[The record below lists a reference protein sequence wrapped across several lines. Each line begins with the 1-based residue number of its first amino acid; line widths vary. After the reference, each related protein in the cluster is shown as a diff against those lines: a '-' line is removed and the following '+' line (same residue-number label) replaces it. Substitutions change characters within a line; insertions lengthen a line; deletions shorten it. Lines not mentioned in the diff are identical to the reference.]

1 MDMKHYEWDVMEGI
15 LMIIKNNGNANQALR
30 QSQIN
35 TGQAGKAMQKLSSG
49 LRINQA
55 ADDAAGLAISEKMRA
70 QIRGLDQAAKNA
82 VDGISLIQT
91 GEGGLNESHSILQ
104 RMRELAVQS
113 ANDTNNQTDRSAIQ
127 QEFNEMTT
135 ELNRIGNQTSF
146 NTKSILN
153 GLNGIAGESL
163 VTHSIPGTPGAIRGI
178 YTVSIDTASL
188 NMNDVVRVDG
198 YTFLKSSNNPLL
210 QGEFNDLSTLTTA
223 IRSVSDLNTRYTVQ
237 MAGTPTPS
245 GLVFEH
251 RTGQESW
258 SSPNIGIIKSPNPYV
273 NLPVNTIRPGRGGNQ
288 PIPGE
293 FEIYE
298 QDIMPLKPGEM
309 VKVEWIGKSSYD
321 NREIEL
327 TFVPDAPVQSG
338 GNVRS
343 FTELMS
349 EVSSAVSPHMSHT
362 SWTNP
367 IKLGETYTH
376 EGTYQ
381 QLKLTRGGKAI
392 ALQIGANTG
401 QSMQLDMNDMR
412 AARIGL
418 TSTVK
423 GEAGFTSERVVQNRE
438 GDRAAEYALDITTQ
452 AGASQAIGKIDQ
464 AIQLVS
470 AERSK
475 MGSWQN
481 RLDHVMTNVTV
492 SAENL
497 QAAESRIR
505 DVDMAK
511 EMMAFTK
518 SNILGQASQAMIAQA
533 NKQPEAILQLLR

>member
-1 MDMKHYEWDVMEGI
+1 
-15 LMIIKNNGNANQALR
+15 MIIKNNSNGNQALR

-70 QIRGLDQAAKNA
+70 QIRGLDQAAQNA

-113 ANDTNNQTDRSAIQ
+113 ANDTNNIADRGAIQ

-146 NTKSILN
+146 NTKTVLN
-153 GLNGIAGESL
+153 GLNGKGGESL

-178 YTVSIDTASL
+178 YTVGIDTTSL
-188 NMNDVVRVDG
+188 NFNDTIRVDG

-210 QGEFNDLSTLTTA
+210 LGEFNDLSTLTTA
-223 IRSVSDLNTRYTVQ
+223 IRAVPELNTRYTVQ
-237 MAGTPTPS
+237 MIGTPTPN
-245 GLVFEH
+245 GLLFEH
-251 RTGQESW
+251 KTGQESW
-258 SSPNIGIIKSPNPYV
+258 SSPNIGTTKLPDPYV
-273 NLPVNTIRPGRGGNQ
+273 SSPINTVRPGRGGNQ

-293 FEIYE
+293 FEVYE
-298 QDIMPLKPGEM
+298 QDITPLEAGET
-309 VKVEWIGKSSYD
+309 VKVEWIGKSPSN

-327 TFVPDAPVQSG
+327 TFIPDAPVQSG
-338 GNVRS
+338 GVVRTFS
-343 FTELMS
+343 ELMS
-349 EVSSAVSPHMSHT
+349 SVSAAVSPHMALDLS
-362 SWTNP
+362 SNP
-367 IKLGETYTH
+367 INFGETYTH
-376 EGTYQ
+376 EGTYH
-381 QLKLTRGGKAI
+381 QLKLTRGGKEI
-392 ALQIGANTG
+392 TLQIGANAN

-412 AARIGL
+412 AGRIGL

-423 GEAGFTSERVVQNRE
+423 GEDGFTSDRVVKNRDA
-438 GDRAAEYALDITTQ
+438 DRAAEYALDITSQT
-452 AGASQAIGKIDQ
+452 GASQAISKIDQ

-470 AERSK
+470 SERSK
-475 MGSWQN
+475 MGAWQN
-481 RLDHVMTNVTV
+481 RLDHVVSNVTM
-492 SAENL
+492 SSENL

-511 EMMAFTK
+511 EMMEFTK
-518 SNILGQASQAMIAQA
+518 TNILGQASHAMIAQA
-533 NKQPEAILQLLR
+533 NKRPEAILQLLR

>member
-1 MDMKHYEWDVMEGI
+1 
-15 LMIIKNNGNANQALR
+15 MIIKNNSNANQALR

-70 QIRGLDQAAKNA
+70 QIRGLDQAAQNA

-113 ANDTNNQTDRSAIQ
+113 ANDTNNLADRGAIQ
-127 QEFNEMTT
+127 KEFNEMTT

-146 NTKSILN
+146 NTKTVLN
-153 GLNGIAGESL
+153 GLNGKGGEAL

-178 YTVSIDTASL
+178 YTVGINTTSL
-188 NMNDVVRVDG
+188 NINDTIQVDG
-198 YTFLKSSNNPLL
+198 HTFLKSSNDPLL
-210 QGEFNDLSTLTTA
+210 SGEFNDLSTLVTA
-223 IRSVSDLNTRYTVQ
+223 IRAVPDLNTRYTVQ
-237 MAGTPTPS
+237 VIGTPTPN
-245 GLVFEH
+245 GLRFEH
-251 RTGQESW
+251 KTGEESW
-258 SSPNIGIIKSPNPYV
+258 SQPNIGTTKSPDPYISS
-273 NLPVNTIRPGRGGNQ
+273 PINTVRPGRGGSQ

-293 FEIYE
+293 FEVYE
-298 QDIMPLKPGEM
+298 QDIMPLKPGETI
-309 VKVEWIGKSSYD
+309 KVEWIGKSPFN

-327 TFVPDAPVQSG
+327 TFIPDAPIQSG

-343 FTELMS
+343 LAELMS
-349 EVSSAVSPHMSHT
+349 EVSGAASPHMTHNS
-362 SWTNP
+362 SSNP
-367 IKLGETYTH
+367 IKFEETYTY
-376 EGTYQ
+376 EGTYH
-381 QLKLTRGGKAI
+381 QLKLTRGGKEI
-392 ALQIGANTG
+392 TLQIGANSG
-401 QSMQLDMNDMR
+401 QSMQLDLNDMR

-423 GEAGFTSERVVQNRE
+423 GEEGFTSERVVKNRE
-438 GDRAAEYALDITTQ
+438 GNRDAEYALDITTQ
-452 AGASQAIGKIDQ
+452 SGASQAISKIDQ
-464 AIQLVS
+464 ATQLVS
-470 AERSK
+470 SERSK

-481 RLDHVMTNVTV
+481 RLDHVVANVSI